1 MEECFVTAARRSIAG
16 GGGEAITT
24 LPMDPTSSSSSSPL
38 RWRILRQALI
48 IRSDSQSEAEIKRVS
63 RKATQGFNLIPSD
76 KEWIIAVISMTEISN
91 RHNIDNTGL
100 FFTVTLLGQWPS
112 EEVLAYLC
120 LSQPDCFRGKR
131 VIELGS
137 GYGLAGLVIAAATE
151 ASEVVV
157 SDENPQVVNCLWT
170 VPCLLG
176 FIVVLNNPYIKRNI
190 ESISMAFNNTS
201 VKAMEL
207 HWNQHQLS
215 ELTNSFYVIVA
226 NDWKYLFDKPTDDLW
241 TLKLKRL
248 GILHD
253 TKKEQKQ
260 TRSFVLSVILIYA
273 TELGSEH

>member
-24 LPMDPTSSSSSSPL
+24 LPMDPTSSSSSPL

-48 IRSDSQSEAEIKRVS
+48 IRSA
-63 RKATQGFNLIPSD
+63 D

-100 FFTVTLLGQWPS
+100 VCQWPS

-120 LSQPDCFRGKR
+120 MSQPDCFRGKR

-190 ESISMAFNNTS
+190 ESISMAFYNTS
-201 VKAMEL
+201 VKA
-207 HWNQHQLS
+207 WSCTGTSINFQS
-215 ELTNSFYVIVA
+215 
-226 NDWKYLFDKPTDDLW
+226 
-241 TLKLKRL
+241 
-248 GILHD
+248 
-253 TKKEQKQ
+253 
-260 TRSFVLSVILIYA
+260 
-273 TELGSEH
+273 

>member
-24 LPMDPTSSSSSSPL
+24 LPMDPTSFSSSPL

-48 IRSDSQSEAEIKRVS
+48 IRS
-63 RKATQGFNLIPSD
+63 
-76 KEWIIAVISMTEISN
+76 
-91 RHNIDNTGL
+91 
-100 FFTVTLLGQWPS
+100 GQWPS

-120 LSQPDCFRGKR
+120 MSQPDCFRGKR

-215 ELTNSFYVIVA
+215 ELTNSFDVIVA
-226 NDWKYLFDKPTDDLW
+226 NDWKYLFDKPTEDLW

>member
-1 MEECFVTAARRSIAG
+1 MSIRSISNRRMEECFVTAARRSIAG

-24 LPMDPTSSSSSSPL
+24 LPMDPTSFSSSPL

-48 IRSDSQSEAEIKRVS
+48 IRSA
-63 RKATQGFNLIPSD
+63 D

-100 FFTVTLLGQWPS
+100 VFTVTRLGQWPS

-120 LSQPDCFRGKR
+120 MSQPDCFRGKR

-215 ELTNSFYVIVA
+215 ELTNSFDVIVA
-226 NDWKYLFDKPTDDLW
+226 NDWKYLFDKPTEDLW

>member
-48 IRSDSQSEAEIKRVS
+48 IRSAEIKRVS
-63 RKATQGFNLIPSD
+63 RKATQGFNLIPC
-76 KEWIIAVISMTEISN
+76 
-91 RHNIDNTGL
+91 
-100 FFTVTLLGQWPS
+100 QWPS

>member
-24 LPMDPTSSSSSSPL
+24 LPMDPTSFSSSPL

-63 RKATQGFNLIPSD
+63 RKATQGFNLIP
-76 KEWIIAVISMTEISN
+76 
-91 RHNIDNTGL
+91 
-100 FFTVTLLGQWPS
+100 FQWPS

-120 LSQPDCFRGKR
+120 MSQPDCFRGKR

-215 ELTNSFYVIVA
+215 ELTNSFDVIVA
-226 NDWKYLFDKPTDDLW
+226 NDWKYLFDKPTEDLW